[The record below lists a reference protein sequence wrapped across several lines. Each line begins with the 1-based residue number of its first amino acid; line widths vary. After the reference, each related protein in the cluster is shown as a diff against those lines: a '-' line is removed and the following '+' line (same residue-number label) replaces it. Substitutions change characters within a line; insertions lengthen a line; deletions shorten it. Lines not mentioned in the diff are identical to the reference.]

1 MGLCAEDA
9 APPQRG
15 NNLLQVNI
23 QNNYYNRNNYH
34 YGDDDRWRGDA
45 GSLGQGPRLRPG
57 QLVRPP
63 SSMRV
68 GVSEAL
74 IGDAKMTVCKR
85 QCVFQS
91 WYP

>member
-34 YGDDDRWRGDA
+34 YGDDDRWRGDRDRWDRDR
-45 GSLGQGPRLRPG
+45 GYGR
-57 QLVRPP
+57 
-63 SSMRV
+63 
-68 GVSEAL
+68 
-74 IGDAKMTVCKR
+74 D
-85 QCVFQS
+85 S
-91 WYP
+91 W